1 MDRGFESIPSSGG
14 IDGAAKKNSAGYR
27 WFESIS
33 LQRRVN
39 KLSVPFA
46 LARLPALF
54 CFAGSG
60 CTVLSYEGVY
70 GDRYSSLLQPSDHK
84 SQSLPALLCDE
95 DPDHD
100 CENHDTYHGPSQ
112 VLRHLQENGTDRR
125 KLIGYPLHGR
135 IGLHGQ

>member
-1 MDRGFESIPSSGG
+1 VEPKVRIHSPPAE
-14 IDGAAKKNSAGYR
+14 
-27 WFESIS
+27 
-33 LQRRVN
+33 RVN